1 MPKLNYDI
9 ENDDVRR
16 VWNYVLPQQHKSTS
30 ASPIQSIPLLYKQDY
45 SQKGK
50 IKNQGIIEPNC
61 EH

>member
-16 VWNYVLPQQHKSTS
+16 VWNYVLPQQHKSAS
-30 ASPIQSIPLLYKQDY
+30 ASSIQSIPLLSKQDY